1 MLTKKEV
8 IERNYNLLERALEV
22 VPLQILSCEEGLLE
36 ALLMSNQ
43 NLMKVVR
50 DQETNLQKRRTMLF
64 SPDEQKEDQKLGNE
78 DAPYHLIEKDQMKA
92 RLKTLESFAAKFDGI
107 ISDLFE

>member
-1 MLTKKEV
+1 
-8 IERNYNLLERALEV
+8 
-22 VPLQILSCEEGLLE
+22 
-36 ALLMSNQ
+36 
-43 NLMKVVR
+43 
-50 DQETNLQKRRTMLF
+50 MLF